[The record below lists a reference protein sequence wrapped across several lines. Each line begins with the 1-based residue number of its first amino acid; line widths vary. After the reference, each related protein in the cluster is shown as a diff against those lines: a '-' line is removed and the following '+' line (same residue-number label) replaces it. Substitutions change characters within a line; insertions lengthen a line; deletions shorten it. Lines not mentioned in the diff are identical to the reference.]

1 MITDRRK
8 FTTKLTLYGMY
19 SFHFRVRI
27 NSVFFLGYTLRTG
40 NVPTQIFNNVRYPIL
55 RIKTNSTLYS
65 WYAAVLVLPGDR
77 YMELKIS
84 NAAYNADI
92 TQSQERDTRH
102 RRMQEVNSL

>member
-1 MITDRRK
+1 
-8 FTTKLTLYGMY
+8 MY
-19 SFHFRVRI
+19 FIVHAAFVRI
-27 NSVFFLGYTLRTG
+27 KLMMMMM
-40 NVPTQIFNNVRYPIL
+40 
-55 RIKTNSTLYS
+55 IKTNSTLYS

>member
-1 MITDRRK
+1 LFFQKTQKLLRKFPVIATSGRHNSSMITDRRK

-55 RIKTNSTLYS
+55 R
-65 WYAAVLVLPGDR
+65 D
-77 YMELKIS
+77 
-84 NAAYNADI
+84 
-92 TQSQERDTRH
+92 
-102 RRMQEVNSL
+102 